1 MNGAEDIERLKTI
14 PGVGDKTALAFAA
27 YVGDGKRFNNG
38 NEVANYVGLVP
49 RVDCSGTINKYGHI
63 TKKGN
68 KVVRAL
74 LYQAAWAIVRSKHGG
89 ALKAK
94 YFYMTERGKGKK
106 ISITAIARKMAKLMY
121 LIMKNKGEEY
131 KELPAPASRAG

>member
-1 MNGAEDIERLKTI
+1 MNEAENIQRLQTI

-74 LYQAAWAIVRSKHGG
+74 LYQAAWAIVRSKQGG

-94 YFYMTERGKGKK
+94 YFSRERDEAIDNGDSTKK
-106 ISITAIARKMAKLMY
+106 EQNCCT
-121 LIMKNKGEEY
+121 
-131 KELPAPASRAG
+131 

>member
-1 MNGAEDIERLKTI
+1 MNGAENIQRLQTI

-27 YVGDGKRFNNG
+27 YGGDGKRFNNG
-38 NEVANYVGLVP
+38 DEAANYLGMVP

-74 LYQAAWAIVRSKHGG
+74 LYQAAQVVS
-89 ALKAK
+89 
-94 YFYMTERGKGKK
+94 TE
-106 ISITAIARKMAKLMY
+106 
-121 LIMKNKGEEY
+121 
-131 KELPAPASRAG
+131 

>member
-1 MNGAEDIERLKTI
+1 MKISNDCKRYRESEIRQ
-14 PGVGDKTALAFAA
+14 
-27 YVGDGKRFNNG
+27 RFNNG
-38 NEVANYVGLVP
+38 DQVSNYLGIVP

-68 KVVRAL
+68 GVVRSL

-94 YFYMTERGKGKK
+94 YCYMTEHGKGKK
-106 ISITAIARKMAKLMY
+106 ISITAIARKKSK
-121 LIMKNKGEEY
+121 IVVRSNEE
-131 KELPAPASRAG
+131 